1 MCTRKINILFFGRV
15 CVSKC
20 HRGSKAEYT
29 CRLVVTLFISGRLID
44 LVALGKLFRD
54 DLLHLYWIKIEYFHI
69 SLFLERLNVSLSKG
83 THVVSSFVTLFN
95 SRTKIFL
102 DHLSLIDPSA
112 KFISRQLTSTHT
124 LILHIRTKTF
134 SETIFHFQSKIYRGE
149 SCSKSILNHSSY

>member
-1 MCTRKINILFFGRV
+1 MYNVKVYISDIVEDIFMSMIQNPDDVNERPLLCTWKINILFFGRV

-29 CRLVVTLFISGRLID
+29 CRLVVTVFISGRLID

-83 THVVSSFVTLFN
+83 THVVSSFVTLFI
-95 SRTKIFL
+95 SGTKIFL
-102 DHLSLIDPSA
+102 DHLSLIELI
-112 KFISRQLTSTHT
+112 ISTPRQNLFPDNLLPH
-124 LILHIRTKTF
+124 IL
-134 SETIFHFQSKIYRGE
+134 
-149 SCSKSILNHSSY
+149 